1 MRNVNLL
8 LCIFL
13 VSASA
18 AAQTATPEP
27 EITVRNL
34 TLDTSPGVLPA
45 DTQQQIIRSVQGQ
58 TYKHSY
64 LVEITQRV
72 RFGLQTYGY
81 FQAKVSDP
89 SITVVTETPQ
99 QEVVDITLAVTE
111 GQQFRLKDILFTGEK
126 AFPAEQLRV
135 QFHIADGDIFNTE
148 KIRQG
153 LEALRHTYESKGYVN
168 FTPVPHTQANS
179 VARTISLTVDIDEGA
194 QFRIGGLV
202 LDGPEPQPGVGRKV
216 LESWKQYQ
224 GQIYNPQILE
234 QFLRDNSALLPPGV
248 SWKDLS
254 TQPDGSLHIL
264 NFRLDLPDSVDGNA
278 KAN

>member
-8 LCIFL
+8 LCIL
-13 VSASA
+13 LISACA
-18 AAQTATPEP
+18 AAQTASPEP

-34 TLDTSPGVLPA
+34 TLNTSPDVLPA
-45 DTQQQIIRSVQGQ
+45 DTQQQIIQSVRGH
-58 TYKHSY
+58 TYKRSY
-64 LVEITQRV
+64 LEEITQRV

-99 QEVVDITLAVTE
+99 QEVVDITLAVNE
-111 GQQFRLKDILFTGEK
+111 GQRYRLKDISFTGGKVFSSDE
-126 AFPAEQLRV
+126 LRA
-135 QFHIADGDIFNTE
+135 QFRIADGDIFNTE

-153 LEALRHTYESKGYVN
+153 LDALRHMYESKGYVN
-168 FTPVPHTQANS
+168 FTPVPNTQAD
-179 VARTISLTVDIDEGA
+179 RTSHAISLTVDIDEGA

-202 LDGPEPQPGVGRKV
+202 LDGPAPQPGVGRKV
-216 LESWKQYQ
+216 LENWKQYQ

-254 TQPDGSLHIL
+254 TQPDGSRHIL
-264 NFRLDLPDSVDGNA
+264 NFRLDLPDSVSGNR
-278 KAN
+278 